1 MAYFWSQFRQ
11 VLRRLGRSPVFAA
24 TALIT
29 LALGIG
35 ANTAIFGVIDGVL
48 LKPLPYPHP
57 ERLVGLWH
65 RASGLNNDLWDM
77 SRANY
82 FIYREQSRA
91 FQDVG
96 LYNAEDSVSV
106 TGAGQPEQVR
116 AIDVTDGV
124 LPILGVPPMLGRWF
138 NRQDDSPGSPQT
150 AILSYSYWRQKL
162 GSRPDVIG
170 RTVTVDGRPR
180 QIVGVMPQEFHFL
193 DHEDPALF
201 LPFQA
206 DRNQTFIGGFHFDGL
221 ARLKPG
227 VTLAEANSDVRR
239 MLPIVLRSFPP
250 PPGRSVDLFE
260 KLRLVP
266 AVHLLK
272 EDVVGD
278 IGHLLWILMGGI
290 GIVLLIACANVA
302 NLLLVRAEGR
312 QQELA
317 VRAALGAGRIRLAG
331 ELLFDGILV
340 GLLGGGI
347 GLVLASGFLRFLI
360 ILAPPGLPR
369 LHEIGINLSVLL
381 FAVSVALLAGALS
394 GLIPTLKYTG
404 GRAPAGLREGGRIL
418 SEGRERHRARNALV
432 VLQVS
437 LAFVLLICSGLM
449 IRSFRALIH
458 VNPGFS
464 SPATVQTFRL
474 LMPETEVSNP
484 ESVVR
489 LQQAMEEKIGT
500 IPGVSSVALTN
511 GAPMDGTSWND
522 PVFVKDRN
530 YADGE
535 ARPTRRYK
543 FASPGL
549 FRALGVPLI
558 AGRDFTWTETYQK
571 LPVAIVSENFA
582 REYWGDPKNALGKE
596 VRTTLKDSWREVVG
610 VVGDVHEDGI
620 REQPPETV
628 YWPIMTS
635 AFEGDPDV
643 EVRRELV
650 FVARTP
656 RAGSISL
663 IKDISNSVWSLDASL
678 PLYDIHTL
686 QYFYTRSMARTS
698 FTLVMLGIAGAV
710 GLLLGVVGLY
720 SVVAYSVLQRVREI
734 GIRMALGAERRE
746 LVRAF
751 VCEGLLL
758 TAVGTSV
765 GFFAAMATT
774 KLLSSLLFNV
784 GHSDPMTYCAVTAGL
799 IATSI
804 LASCIPAR
812 RAAKVDPMVAL
823 RCE

>member
-1 MAYFWSQFRQ
+1 MFTT
-11 VLRRLGRSPVFAA
+11 
-24 TALIT
+24 TALVT

-48 LKPLPYPHP
+48 LKPLPYAHP
-57 ERLVGLWH
+57 EQLVGLWH

-82 FIYREQSRA
+82 FIYREQSRT

-106 TGAGQPEQVR
+106 TGGGQPEQVR

-138 NRQDDSPGSPQT
+138 NRQDDSPGTPQT
-150 AILSYSYWRQKL
+150 TILSYRYWRQKF
-162 GSRPDVIG
+162 GSSPDVIG
-170 RTVTVDGRPR
+170 RTVTVDGQPR
-180 QIVGVMPQEFHFL
+180 QIIGVMPPKFHFL
-193 DHEDPALF
+193 DYEDPAVF

-206 DRNQTFIGGFHFDGL
+206 DRNQTFLGGFHFEGL

-227 VTLAEANSDVRR
+227 VTLGEANSDVQR

-250 PPGRSVDLFE
+250 PPGYSLDLFE
-260 KLRLVP
+260 KVRLVP

-312 QQELA
+312 QQELG

-331 ELLFDGILV
+331 ELLFDGVVV

-347 GLVLASGFLRFLI
+347 GLVFGFVFLRFLI
-360 ILAPPGLPR
+360 VLAPPGLPR
-369 LHEIGINLSVLL
+369 LHEIGIHPSVLL
-381 FAVSVALLAGALS
+381 FTVSVALLAGAFS
-394 GLIPTLKYTG
+394 GLIPALKYTG
-404 GRAPAGLREGGRIL
+404 GRALTGLREGGRIL

-458 VNPGFS
+458 VDPGFS
-464 SPATVQTFRL
+464 SPATLQTFRL
-474 LMPETEVSNP
+474 FIPETEVSNP

-489 LQQAMEEKIGT
+489 LQQAIEEKVGS

-522 PVFVKDRN
+522 PVFAKDRN
-530 YADGE
+530 YGQGE
-535 ARPTRRYK
+535 APTTRRYK
-543 FASPGL
+543 FGSPDL
-549 FRALGVPLI
+549 FRTLGIPLI

-582 REYWGDPKNALGKE
+582 RDCWGDPKTALGKE
-596 VRTTLKDSWREVVG
+596 IRSTLTDNWRQVVG

-628 YWPIMTS
+628 YWPIMAS
-635 AFEGDPDV
+635 GGFASDPDV

-650 FVARTP
+650 LVARTP
-656 RAGSISL
+656 RAGSVGL
-663 IKDISNSVWSLDASL
+663 IKDITRSVWSLDTNL

-686 QYFYTRSMARTS
+686 QYFYSRSMARAS

-720 SVVAYSVLQRVREI
+720 SVVAYSVSQRVREI
-734 GIRMALGAERRE
+734 GIRMALGAERHE
-746 LVRAF
+746 LVRSF
-751 VCEGLLL
+751 VREGLLL
-758 TAVGTSV
+758 TAAGISIGLFTAI
-765 GFFAAMATT
+765 GMTT
-774 KLLSSLLFNV
+774 LLSSILFKV
-784 GHSDPMTYCAVTAGL
+784 GYSDPMTYCAVTAVL
-799 IATSI
+799 IAISI
-804 LASCIPAR
+804 SASYIPAR